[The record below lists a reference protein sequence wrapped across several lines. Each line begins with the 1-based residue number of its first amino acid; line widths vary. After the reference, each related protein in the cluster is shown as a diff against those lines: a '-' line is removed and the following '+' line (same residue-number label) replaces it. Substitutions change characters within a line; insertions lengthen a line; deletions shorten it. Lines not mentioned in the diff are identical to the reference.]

1 MSAESLERMF
11 SPESVAVAGFGGDG
25 PGHGLAVLGNLA
37 AGGFSGRIYS
47 VYPGS
52 EHLPGCKTLRSIR
65 DLPEAVDLVVVHAPF
80 STVPGMIAQCA
91 DKGVGGVILLPS
103 GGRGTETG
111 DLRAEIHRM
120 LRKSGLRIIG
130 ADCQGII
137 STRQKLNAGISG
149 RMPVAGKMAFLSQSG
164 AISEAILDFAER
176 EHIGFS
182 YFINTGTM
190 LDVDFADLIDHLGSD
205 PDVGS
210 IVMYMEN
217 LSRIRSFMSAARAVS
232 RVKPIIVL
240 KSGRSEAG
248 AAAAVTHTGSL
259 TSEDA
264 VYDAAFKRAGIVRV
278 KTFAELFDCTAFIG
292 KRTGPKGSG
301 LAIVTNAG
309 GPGIMAVDALLDY
322 GVHPAS
328 LSQETVLQLDGVLPE
343 GWSRSNP
350 VDIQDDASPERF
362 RRVSEVLARV
372 KEVDG
377 LLIMQVPHAIAQP
390 ARTAQILS
398 DLLQNPSLPVFTAW
412 LGGKEADAGRAIF
425 NRSGIPTFDSPER
438 AVRAFIDLYHYR
450 RNVEALQQIPRK
462 LPDRLEFDRRA
473 ARRIVDA
480 GLARKG
486 GLLDEIEAK
495 QLLMAYGIAV
505 NLPVQADDADAAVH
519 IAEEIGYPVAMKIV
533 STDIVHKSEIG
544 GVVLDIQSADAVRA
558 AFNQI
563 RQRGEEENPGS
574 RFGISV
580 QKMLPRGE
588 FELIAGARKDA
599 NFGPVLLFG
608 LGGTLAE
615 ILKDR
620 CVGLP
625 PLNRL
630 LARRMIED
638 TKVYRLL
645 GGHRK
650 RHALDILQLES
661 LLIRLSHLVI
671 DFPEIMEMEVNPLA
685 VDNGRMVAADARA
698 VVALPEVE
706 APFHLVISPYPNQY
720 EEEVEIEGVGRLT
733 LRPIRPED
741 APLLEEMFGSLS
753 SETVYYRF
761 FSIIKRLPPSMLA
774 RYTQIDYD
782 REIAM
787 VAVAPSPEGREKM
800 LGVSRIMA
808 EGSRKSAEF
817 AVVVADPC
825 QGKGIGAALLNR
837 CLEFARAKHFKTVWA
852 VVLPGNTKMLAM
864 ARKMGFEIRH
874 HHDRGEYEV
883 KIDLEDDT
891 RDGGTL
897 NELPVR

>member
-1 MSAESLERMF
+1 MSAENLERMF
-11 SPESVAVAGFGGDG
+11 SPESVAVFGFGVNG
-25 PGHGLAVLGNLA
+25 PGHGPTALKNLV

-47 VYPGS
+47 IYPGS
-52 EHLPGCKTLRSIR
+52 EKLSGCKSFRSVR
-65 DLPEAVDLVVVHAPF
+65 DLPEAPDLVLIDAPL
-80 STVPGMIAQCA
+80 SAVPEMIAQCA
-91 DKGVGGVILLPS
+91 AKGAGGVILLPS
-103 GGRGTETG
+103 GGRGAETMG
-111 DLRAEIHRM
+111 LNAEIQRV
-120 LRKSGLRIIG
+120 LRKSTLRVMG
-130 ADCQGII
+130 AGCQGII
-137 STRQKLNAGISG
+137 AARKKLNASLSA
-149 RMPVAGKMAFLSQSG
+149 RMPVPGKMAFLSQSG
-164 AISEAILDFAER
+164 AISEAILDFAGR

-190 LDVDFADLIDHLGSD
+190 FDVGFADLIDYLGSA
-205 PDVGS
+205 PEAGS

-232 RVKPIIVL
+232 RIKPIIVL
-240 KSGRSEAG
+240 KSGRSEEG

-292 KRTGPKGSG
+292 KQTAPKGSG

-309 GPGIMAVDALLDY
+309 GPGIMAVDALHDF
-322 GVHPAS
+322 GASPAS
-328 LSQETVLQLDGVLPE
+328 LSPETIEKLDAVLPT
-343 GWSRSNP
+343 GWSGSNP
-350 VDIQDDASPERF
+350 VDILDDATPERF
-362 RRVSEVLARV
+362 RRAAEVLVCAD
-372 KEVDG
+372 EVDG
-377 LLIMQVPHAIAQP
+377 LLIMQVPFASAQP
-390 ARTAQILS
+390 DGTAHILS
-398 DLLQNPSLPVFTAW
+398 EFLKDISFPVFTAW
-412 LGGKEADAGRAIF
+412 LGGKDADAGRAVF

-450 RNVEALQQIPRK
+450 RNIEALQQVPRM

-486 GLLDEIEAK
+486 GLLNEIEAK

-505 NLPVQADDADAAVH
+505 NLPAQADDAEAAVH

-533 STDIVHKSEIG
+533 SGEIVHKSDMG
-544 GVVLDIQSADAVRA
+544 GVVLDIRGPDMVLA

-563 RQRGEEENPGS
+563 RQRGKEENSRS

-588 FELIAGARKDA
+588 FELIVGARKDG

-630 LARRMIED
+630 LARRMIEE

-645 GGHRK
+645 SGYRNRK
-650 RHALDILQLES
+650 ALDILQLES
-661 LLIRLSHLVI
+661 LLVRLSQLVV
-671 DFPEIMEMEVNPLA
+671 DFPEIREVEINPLA
-685 VDNGRMVAADARA
+685 VDNGRVVAADARA

-720 EEEVEIEGVGRLT
+720 EEEVNIEGVGRLT

-741 APLLEEMFGSLS
+741 APLLEEMFSTLS
-753 SETVYYRF
+753 SETVYFRF
-761 FSIIKRLPPSMLA
+761 FNIIKRIPPSMLA

-787 VAVAPSPEGREKM
+787 AALAPSPDGTEKM
-800 LGVSRIMA
+800 LGVSRIMS

-817 AVVVADPC
+817 AVVVADRW
-825 QGKGIGAALLNR
+825 QGKGIGAALLKR
-837 CLEFARAKHFKTVWA
+837 CLDFACEKDFKTVWA
-852 VVLPGNTKMLAM
+852 VVLPENSKMLAM
-864 ARKMGFEIRH
+864 ARKMGFEIKPH
-874 HHDRGEYEV
+874 HGTGEYEV
-883 KIDLEDDT
+883 KLDLAGFK
-891 RDGGTL
+891 RDGGRL
-897 NELPVR
+897 DELP